1 MTPPKSVEKPVRK
14 PERESRYVPEFDSS
28 RTAAAHGD
36 VQALPPIRTGVEAIH
51 PQICKPHVVYAK
63 APLTCVRWLP
73 ASGADAVAV
82 VGTGDGACEEDMLYF
97 HSVHMDR
104 GAVVSR
110 PPREL
115 EHPGKVN
122 DIATS
127 RVSGTAFFAS
137 SDGGVRCLPT
147 EHWSHPDASL
157 EPVAELPAYGLRP
170 EAAVGVA
177 PLAGGSVMAFGASG
191 TLIVADPNL
200 GEDVAHIANAD
211 AVGFRSAAPVDPDG
225 GFLAAAAGS
234 SGEVTVWDSRG
245 RTRDS
250 ACAHALRHP
259 VRGTLP
265 LCVAVDAT
273 QPNFVIA
280 GTASGELCIWDRR
293 GVDKFP
299 LSRVAVHDGFVW
311 DVQVVASRPGLLLS
325 CGEDASVWLMDY
337 GNAAKRA
344 PTGTLGDSWLEA
356 GEYWRAQLT
365 QSDLRD
371 VSPLNMLGIN
381 SVCAH
386 PQADLYAYT
395 SDSASVTFGSLYN

>member
-1 MTPPKSVEKPVRK
+1 MRK

-28 RTAAAHGD
+28 RPTGAHGE
-36 VQALPPIRTGVEAIH
+36 VHALPPIRTGVEAIL
-51 PQICKPHVVYAK
+51 PQVCKPHVVYAK
-63 APLTCVRWLP
+63 SPLTCVRWLP
-73 ASGADAVAV
+73 SPGADAVAV
-82 VGTGDGACEEDMLYF
+82 VGTGDGACEQDRLYF
-97 HSVHMDR
+97 HSVHMERD
-104 GAVVSR
+104 AVVSR

-115 EHPGKVN
+115 AHPGKVN

-137 SDGGVRCLPT
+137 SDGCVRSLPADHWGRPNASLARVVQLPTIGVR
-147 EHWSHPDASL
+147 A
-157 EPVAELPAYGLRP
+157 

-177 PLAGGSVMAFGASG
+177 PLAGGHVMAFGASG
-191 TLIVADPNL
+191 TLVIGDPAS
-200 GEDVAHIANAD
+200 GEEVAHLPAAD
-211 AVGFRSAAPVDPDG
+211 AVGFRAAAAVDPDG
-225 GFLAAAAGS
+225 GRLAIAAGS
-234 SGEVTVWDSRG
+234 SGDVTVWDSRA
-245 RTRDS
+245 RTRAS
-250 ACAHALRHP
+250 ACAHTLRHP
-259 VRGTLP
+259 LRGTLP
-265 LCVAVDAT
+265 LCVGVDAT

-280 GTASGELCIWDRR
+280 GTASGELCVWDRR
-293 GVDKFP
+293 GVDALP

-311 DVQVVASRPGLLLS
+311 DVQVVPSRPGLLLS
-325 CGEDASVWLMDY
+325 CGEDAAVWLMDY

-371 VSPLNMLGIN
+371 VAASPMLGIN